1 MDSSNFITIF
11 TPAYNRAHLLQRLY
25 DSLLIQTYKNFE
37 WLIVDDGSTD
47 NTKQIVDKFIEENKL
62 QIKYIYK
69 DNGGKHTAIN
79 TGVQQA
85 NFDLFLIVDSDDFLP
100 ENAVSITF
108 KAWQNVKDNSKVC
121 GIIGL
126 SQFTNGKIIGD
137 KFLQENWQIPF
148 VDYYL
153 KYKLRGDKSVAFKTE
168 ILKKYPFPEKQG
180 IKLVIEAVVW
190 EEMSKKY
197 DVICVNKVLQYVEY
211 LENGL
216 SDSFYKIWYI
226 KSMAFSFFQL
236 IENNT
241 YPFSKFPKPHL
252 MNFVYLATNSLLAKE
267 NYFYQLT
274 SLKSKV
280 LYIALFPRAYYA
292 YHKMKNKILQ

>member
-1 MDSSNFITIF
+1 MNTKNNFITIF

-85 NFDLFLIVDSDDFLP
+85 KFDLFLIVDSDDFLP
-100 ENAVSITF
+100 EDAVSLTF

-126 SQFTNGKIIGD
+126 SQFTKGKIIGD

-153 KYKLRGDKSVAFKTE
+153 K
-168 ILKKYPFPEKQG
+168 
-180 IKLVIEAVVW
+180 
-190 EEMSKKY
+190 
-197 DVICVNKVLQYVEY
+197 
-211 LENGL
+211 
-216 SDSFYKIWYI
+216 
-226 KSMAFSFFQL
+226 
-236 IENNT
+236 
-241 YPFSKFPKPHL
+241 
-252 MNFVYLATNSLLAKE
+252 
-267 NYFYQLT
+267 
-274 SLKSKV
+274 
-280 LYIALFPRAYYA
+280 
-292 YHKMKNKILQ
+292 